1 MANEKNLK
9 TFAER
14 TESEQRELARKGG
27 IASGKARREKADLRK
42 QLQIWLESEAVKD
55 KNGEPLTGA
64 QLMVKVAVKEMS
76 KGNPKFWEMIRDTAG
91 FKPIDKIQIAE
102 IDQADIDEVEAM
114 VLGAEEEPTEVDND
128 DAKDED

>member
-55 KNGEPLTGA
+55 KQGEPLTGA

-91 FKPIDKIQIAE
+91 YKPIDKIQIAE

-114 VLGAEEEPTEVDND
+114 VLGAEEEPTEVDSD